1 MNNVTVIIWT
11 CITVAVLLGIC
22 ALVLLFISSRNMKK
36 NREAMRDLQGAIKVG
51 ARILFAGGIYGK
63 IVRIKNDVIDVE
75 VNKSTVIQISRYSIQ
90 NVISEYQAAFR
101 SGMFRPDA
109 HSVVCSGF
117 LLFFLHMRSAWC

>member
-1 MNNVTVIIWT
+1 MTVIILT
-11 CITVAVLLGIC
+11 CVTVAVLIGIC

-75 VNKSTVIQISRYSIQ
+75 INKSTVIQISRYSIQ
-90 NVISEYQAAFR
+90 NVISE
-101 SGMFRPDA
+101 
-109 HSVVCSGF
+109 
-117 LLFFLHMRSAWC
+117 